1 MSEPCIFV
9 TGAAG
14 YVGRNLLRHFLD
26 RGETVTG
33 LVRSAE
39 AAERVIAAGGRPA
52 LGDMLE
58 TDLAP
63 LMAGSAVLIH
73 AAASTDHGIG
83 SDAYRVNAEGTR
95 RVLDAARQAGVG
107 RIVLISTDSVLQSG
121 RPLRHVDETAPY
133 PRRPAGAY
141 GAGKAEAE
149 RIARRA
155 AAEGQNIVILRPRM
169 VWGRDDTTALPV
181 LLSAARSG
189 QFAWISGGGYL
200 SSTLHIANLCHAVDL
215 ALARGQSGEIY
226 HLSDGP
232 ARPFRETVTGLL
244 ESQGVAPPTKTVPR
258 GVLRS
263 VARAGE
269 AAYRLS
275 GGRLRGPLSLQ
286 DFATSAVEVT
296 LDTGKAERELG
307 YASVMSW
314 ERGLEELR
322 AVRGNEPPS

>member
-1 MSEPCIFV
+1 MSDACIFV

-14 YVGRNLLRHFLD
+14 YVGRNLLRHLSG
-26 RGETVTG
+26 RGSRVTG
-33 LVRSAE
+33 LVRNTE
-39 AAERVIAAGGRPA
+39 AADRVAGWGGQPV
-52 LGDMLE
+52 LGDIME

-63 LMAGSAVLIH
+63 LLAGSDVLIH

-83 SDAYRVNAEGTR
+83 SEAYRTNAEGTR
-95 RVLDAARQAGVG
+95 RVLEAARRAGVG
-107 RIVLISTDSVLQSG
+107 RIILVSTDSVLQSG
-121 RPLRHVDETAPY
+121 RPLRNVDETAPY

-141 GAGKAEAE
+141 GAGKAKAE

-155 AAEGQNIVILRPRM
+155 AADGQHIVILRPRM

-181 LLSAARSG
+181 LLAAARSG
-189 QFAWISGGGYL
+189 QLAWISGGTYL
-200 SSTLHIANLCHAVDL
+200 SSTLHVANLCHAVDL
-215 ALARGQSGEIY
+215 ALERGQSGEIY

-258 GVLRS
+258 SVLRT

-286 DFATSAVEVT
+286 EFSTSAVEIT
-296 LDTGKAERELG
+296 LDIGKAERELG
-307 YASVMSW
+307 YVPTMTW

-322 AVRGNEPPS
+322 AMRGD